1 MEEFS
6 IYCTEELTKRA
17 LKLGAP
23 IDNTGTPDDMSSIT
37 FCHEY
42 DNGDWVI
49 VFRPTAE
56 QMKNWLKRVHK
67 IYIHIYEWDFWEY
80 DMSYNGQYY
89 EGMFYKT
96 EEEALFAAF
105 NVALDILEEVEINNT
120 KND

>member
-23 IDNTGTPDDMSSIT
+23 IDERWDYDECSQTTPFEKEIPIE
-37 FCHEY
+37 FHHY
-42 DNGDWVI
+42 IRV
-49 VFRPTAE
+49 PTAE

-67 IYIHIYEWDFWEY
+67 INIHIYEWDFWEY

-120 KND
+120 KK